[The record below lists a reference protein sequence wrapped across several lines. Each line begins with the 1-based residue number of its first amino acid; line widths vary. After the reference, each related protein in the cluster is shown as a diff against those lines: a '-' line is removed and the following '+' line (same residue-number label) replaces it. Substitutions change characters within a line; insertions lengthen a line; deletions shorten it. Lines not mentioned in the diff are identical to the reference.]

1 MEEQP
6 RRNSYTLG
14 AGLRRGDVF
23 DDDFGLDD
31 EEEGMEL
38 GLPHYT
44 CLSQFINRLELCRG
58 VASTIYL
65 ATCATTR
72 AKVVL
77 KVYAKRRLSARQKN
91 ELARELALLK
101 RLAGPFVVRLLGS
114 FETDKEAR
122 RAAMHSAHRWPPL
135 RALAAVARVHPPP
148 HVLTGAAIRIFA
160 LPSTSQ
166 VVLVL
171 EHCAGGDLFKAMIV
185 RGQVADE
192 QWACVEVV
200 TPLLR
205 LLEKMHRLNVSH
217 RDIKPENIFLTARG
231 ALRLGDFGL
240 AIDNSRELAFAHVG
254 TLDYMAPEVLRNGK
268 VRIIESPSVTLDELT
283 ARNLAPYGPAVDVW
297 AVGVLAYE
305 LVTGRPPFE
314 CDDEREEAKLIM
326 NSNRIRF
333 PPGKSA
339 AWVDFVQRALTKEPR
354 LRPTAAEL
362 LEHPFITGGIYRA
375 LRGGPLQRKPSA
387 ELLLRPLPLNG
398 TAPPLGFAVLMP
410 TVARAVAH
418 PMRAMSVDSNVRGL
432 GLPRNAS
439 TGTLGVGGGGGSG
452 SVMPLGR
459 SRLGA
464 ERFSPGAS
472 CDLRSFNSG
481 MSSGGVASLR
491 ISEVSESDSDDDAS
505 SSKREGSGSLLSN
518 AIASLL
524 SGVGLS
530 RRSTPLVPPVLV
542 TAQSELLSSSAPTGR
557 AGARIPA
564 PAGAGAS
571 GKSSMEAE
579 AAVAGS
585 SPPLNPSYS
594 RLRNVLGIPSR
605 SSGGSSF
612 DSAPSSGA
620 RKPGARSRRR
630 CLPPTACRLVAAAA
644 ATAHAR

>member
-1 MEEQP
+1 V
-6 RRNSYTLG
+6 S
-14 AGLRRGDVF
+14 F
-23 DDDFGLDD
+23 DSGCTGGDD
-31 EEEGMEL
+31 EEGPRVAAALNALPAVPPLYTSLQQFRDVKEL
-38 GLPHYT
+38 YG
-44 CLSQFINRLELCRG
+44 G
-58 VASTIYL
+58 ASARIHA
-65 ATCATTR
+65 ATCVATL
-72 AKVVL
+72 AQVVL
-77 KVYAKRRLSARQKN
+77 KVYARRRLLASPAQQR
-91 ELARELALLK
+91 ELTHELALLR
-101 RLAGPFVVRLLGS
+101 RLRGPFVVRLLGS

-122 RAAMHSAHRWPPL
+122 RAAMRSPCSLQRCWL
-135 RALAAVARVHPPP
+135 RRRRLRPPP
-148 HVLTGAAIRIFA
+148 HVLTGAAIRILA
-160 LPSTSQ
+160 LPSPSQ

-200 TPLLR
+200 APLLR